1 MVPTSNVLSFQAPT
15 ALIKG
20 QTTQQPKSKGR
31 GTPTTKCPKQFL
43 ISSLGSPSS
52 YLLQC
57 NATQLQPKDS
67 EIQVKMKPLRTTCVS
82 KQMKETAAFPRA
94 ASPLTHPKAQNDCTP
109 HLGGFLTLTTPLARG
124 GW

>member
-57 NATQLQPKDS
+57 NAMQRNYSQRTQKF
-67 EIQVKMKPLRTTCVS
+67 KS
-82 KQMKETAAFPRA
+82 K
-94 ASPLTHPKAQNDCTP
+94 
-109 HLGGFLTLTTPLARG
+109 
-124 GW
+124 